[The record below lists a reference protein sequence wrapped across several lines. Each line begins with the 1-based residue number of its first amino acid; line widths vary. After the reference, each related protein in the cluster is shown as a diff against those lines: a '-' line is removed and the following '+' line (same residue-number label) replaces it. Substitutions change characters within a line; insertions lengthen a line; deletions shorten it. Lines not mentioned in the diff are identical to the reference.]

1 MRSRLTALTPAT
13 AIGAAWA
20 WHASRQAQRQLKR
33 DGLRA
38 LSLRPPPRLAAWRGV
53 CVVLNRRN
61 LTCLERSAVRQ
72 RWYCARGSP
81 RDLIVGVG
89 KRDDEF
95 VMHAWLEGDADERST
110 TFTQLLRAKSPQQ

>member
-1 MRSRLTALTPAT
+1 MRSRLAALTPAT

-53 CVVLNRRN
+53 CIVLNRRN

-72 RWYCARGSP
+72 RWYSARGSP

-110 TFTQLLRAKSPQQ
+110 TFTQLLRAKPPPH